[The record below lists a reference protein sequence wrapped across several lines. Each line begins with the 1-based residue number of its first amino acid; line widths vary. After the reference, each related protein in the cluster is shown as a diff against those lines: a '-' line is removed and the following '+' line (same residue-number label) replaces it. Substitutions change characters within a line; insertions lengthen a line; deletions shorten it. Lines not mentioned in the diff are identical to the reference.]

1 VIKPLMHTVQHFV
14 LALESAHKAKAY
26 LLGFVSLGQSMVKST
41 ALLELLSKNQAH
53 TINALS
59 QAATLKR
66 SSNILKKGCSLLRT
80 GPVQRAIQN
89 G

>member
-1 VIKPLMHTVQHFV
+1 MSPRTPAFVIKPLMHTVQHFV

-41 ALLELLSKNQAH
+41 ALLEFAEQK
-53 TINALS
+53 
-59 QAATLKR
+59 AATLKR